1 MLQDDSSRKTL
12 SPYEGYVETA
22 GAAAGKSDTDNYEH
36 RSNPFADAILSF
48 IDEIKDNEDRKS
60 IFYKEVVQVACHLAI
75 AEDGTA
81 DQNLI
86 SATGL
91 SKFISDLELQHRK
104 KSGVRRVFA
113 WAQPLVEGLTQYT
126 AALDV
131 MIQADPTGAALIYG
145 GARLILQ
152 VKTHL
157 KLCDTVTALV

>member
-1 MLQDDSSRKTL
+1 MLQDDSSRKPL
-12 SPYEGYVETA
+12 SPYEGYVEVA
-22 GAAAGKSDTDNYEH
+22 GTGKSDADNYAH
-36 RSNPFADAILSF
+36 RSNPFADAILAF

-60 IFYKEVVQVACHLAI
+60 IFYKEVVQVACRLAI

-81 DQNLI
+81 DLV

-91 SKFISDLELQHRK
+91 CKFISDLEIQHRK
-104 KSGVRRVFA
+104 KSGVRRAFA

-152 VKTHL
+152 VTHP
-157 KLCDTVTALV
+157 KLCDGVTESV